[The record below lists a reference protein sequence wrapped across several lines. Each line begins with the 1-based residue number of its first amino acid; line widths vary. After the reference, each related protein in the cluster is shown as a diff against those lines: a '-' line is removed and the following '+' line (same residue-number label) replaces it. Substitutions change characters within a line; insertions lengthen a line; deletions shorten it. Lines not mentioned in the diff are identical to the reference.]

1 MGASAAYRRA
11 VPPTSLIFLVII
23 GVWAVFIVQFAVRR
37 REHALTAR
45 TVDELS
51 HAMRVLETRAA
62 PAARATEPASQ
73 PILTAPASSAPTSD
87 SSPASPAATPAPPA
101 SPAVG
106 HASARAGD
114 RRITR
119 PRPARPVRGLA
130 LVAALLTFVVT
141 APLAAFS
148 VVSWMAPAAAA
159 MALVAAFAWL
169 RSCVRIEE
177 AARARARERR
187 AARRARP
194 AAVALREAPSIPVES
209 PSAGVDVDA
218 ADLESEEFVSVEL
231 VHAPDPA
238 PVLLVDEDDI
248 PLTWDPVPLPRPTYT
263 LKARAPEV
271 SAGVPARDG
280 EAGQA
285 PVSAQENDETA
296 YELPERRVSGG

>member
-51 HAMRVLETRAA
+51 HAMRVLESRAA
-62 PAARATEPASQ
+62 PAPRATETTSQ
-73 PILTAPASSAPTSD
+73 PILTAPAPSTSAPV
-87 SSPASPAATPAPPA
+87 PASVTSRTRVPGA
-101 SPAVG
+101 
-106 HASARAGD
+106 D

-119 PRPARPVRGLA
+119 PRPSRPVRGVTLLAALLALVVTVPLAALSWVSWIVPGVAAVA
-130 LVAALLTFVVT
+130 LVAAV
-141 APLAAFS
+141 
-148 VVSWMAPAAAA
+148 
-159 MALVAAFAWL
+159 AWL
-169 RSCVRIEE
+169 RSCVRTEE
-177 AARARARERR
+177 AARARASERR
-187 AARRARP
+187 AALRARP
-194 AAVALREAPSIPVES
+194 AAVALREAPSAVAEPLAVE
-209 PSAGVDVDA
+209 PDRDV

-231 VHAPDPA
+231 VHAADPA

-271 SAGVPARDG
+271 PASMAVRNV
-280 EAGQA
+280 EADEA
-285 PVSAQENDETA
+285 PISAQDTDETA
-296 YELPERRVSGG
+296 YELPERRVIGG